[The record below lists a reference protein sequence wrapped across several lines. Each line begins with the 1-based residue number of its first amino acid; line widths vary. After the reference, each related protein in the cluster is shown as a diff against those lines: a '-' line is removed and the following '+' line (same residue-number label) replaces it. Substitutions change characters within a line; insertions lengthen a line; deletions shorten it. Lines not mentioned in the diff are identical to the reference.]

1 MRVFLVAQERTAET
15 GQFAALRP
23 LIDRP
28 FVQRV
33 IEALV
38 EFDHAELTLMG
49 DGETTSLTLAL
60 GKGSRW
66 GCQLRYETAEDSL
79 TQALRELAQALPPTE
94 LVLVGNAAC
103 LPAGSI
109 VRPGEG
115 SLARP
120 PQGSGQGWACVSARR
135 LQALSD
141 ALELWPQL
149 VAGFAEGPCPAT
161 SVVAEQDWLAAQ
173 ASLLTERQ
181 QDRKARV
188 HPKATILGGVYLG
201 PGVRVAEGAT
211 VGPNVSVGANSVI
224 EAGTEVHNSIIL
236 PDSFIGQN
244 LEVDNAIVAGN
255 RLTDLNVGA
264 TITIPDKFLLD
275 QLR

>member
-38 EFDHAELTLMG
+38 EFDHAELTLIG
-49 DGETTSLTLAL
+49 DGETTSLALAL
-60 GKGSRW
+60 GDGRRW
-66 GCQLRYETAEDSL
+66 GCQLRYADSL
-79 TQALRELAQALPPTE
+79 EEPGAALPPDE
-94 LVLVGNAAC
+94 PVLVGNAAC
-103 LPAGSI
+103 LPTSGL
-109 VRPGEG
+109 VRPSVGTLWCPPVG
-115 SLARP
+115 STL
-120 PQGSGQGWACVSARR
+120 GWACIPAHR
-135 LQALSD
+135 LASLTETTD
-141 ALELWPQL
+141 LWEHLAQGGTPAQ
-149 VAGFAEGPCPAT
+149 GPLL
-161 SVVAEQDWLAAQ
+161 SVVREVDWLAAQ
-173 ASLLTERQ
+173 AELLTERL

-224 EAGTEVHNSIIL
+224 ESGTEVRDSIIL
-236 PDSFIGQN
+236 PDSFIGQS

-275 QLR
+275 GLRR